1 MADKEKMEK
10 MGKKFMMV
18 KKMMKELKMGG
29 SGVFAPVKN
38 DIETEVDLEQ
48 NFITNINID
57 FDEDDE
63 PRRPR
68 SPDHQAGK
76 MDLDEF
82 FEHLEEFDGDFPAF
96 LINIQNFINQ
106 NNVMDTDVNMEIL
119 NGEHDFDF
127 ERPEEPEKQPEHGWQ
142 VWDGTT
148 NDEGRAAFD
157 GEKAFI
163 KFVNFMDEHG
173 DKLPQILVNVQNFIN
188 QNNVRDT
195 DVNMEILNN
204 KE

>member
-1 MADKEKMEK
+1 
-10 MGKKFMMV
+10 
-18 KKMMKELKMGG
+18 
-29 SGVFAPVKN
+29 
-38 DIETEVDLEQ
+38 
-48 NFITNINID
+48 
-57 FDEDDE
+57 
-63 PRRPR
+63 
-68 SPDHQAGK
+68 

-82 FEHLEEFDGDFPAF
+82 FEHLEEFDGDFPA
-96 LINIQNFINQ
+96 LLVNIQNFINQ

-127 ERPEEPEKQPEHGWQ
+127 ERPGFLIKSSLCWQFSSEEPEKQPEHGWQ

-173 DKLPQILVNVQNFIN
+173 DKLPQILVNVQVQTAKNLKI
-188 QNNVRDT
+188 
-195 DVNMEILNN
+195 
-204 KE
+204 